1 MRFTLMQNYH
11 TDVLL
16 FAPVLF
22 FVPMTLGVAF
32 MFWALWGFWKDE
44 RRR

>member
-1 MRFTLMQNYH
+1 MQNYH
-11 TDVLL
+11 TDIL
-16 FAPVLF
+16 FYT
-22 FVPMTLGVAF
+22 PMALGVAF